1 MGGRNLQ
8 FGDTDDIEES
18 QGRRESERGE
28 EVCVLAAASRE
39 EGEQKEVPW
48 MM

>member
-28 EVCVLAAASRE
+28 EVCVFVAISRE
-39 EGEQKEVPW
+39 EGEEKEAPW
-48 MM
+48 VM

>member
-1 MGGRNLQ
+1 MQLGG
-8 FGDTDDIEES
+8 TDGTEES

-28 EVCVLAAASRE
+28 EVCVFVAASRE